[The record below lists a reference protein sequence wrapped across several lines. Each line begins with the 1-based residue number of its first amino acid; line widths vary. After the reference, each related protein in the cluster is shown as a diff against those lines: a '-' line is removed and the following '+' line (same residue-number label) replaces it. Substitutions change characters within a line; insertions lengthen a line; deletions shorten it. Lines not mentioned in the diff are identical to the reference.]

1 MKVHADTQ
9 FKAKPSSI
17 NVGDLVLV
25 RQRKENKLSTHFN
38 PSPFCVTS
46 KKGAKIIVCQNGKHI
61 TRNTSHF
68 KLINPESKEMTDD
81 EEQDDES
88 TDGE

>member
-17 NVGDLVLV
+17 NIGDLVLV
-25 RQRKENKLSTHFN
+25 RQRKKNMLSTCFN

-46 KKGAKIIVCQNGKHI
+46 EK
-61 TRNTSHF
+61 
-68 KLINPESKEMTDD
+68 
-81 EEQDDES
+81 
-88 TDGE
+88 